1 MAPLFITETIE
12 NHINE
17 LYYLIFKPFNK
28 GFVKLCVLKDQKSFN
43 DNFLMKYEIFKLELI
58 MKLYDIKYI

>member
-17 LYYLIFKPFNK
+17 FNYLIFKTFNK
-28 GFVKLCVLKDQKSFN
+28 GFVKLCILKDQKSFN
-43 DNFLMKYEIFKLELI
+43 DNFLIEV
-58 MKLYDIKYI
+58 